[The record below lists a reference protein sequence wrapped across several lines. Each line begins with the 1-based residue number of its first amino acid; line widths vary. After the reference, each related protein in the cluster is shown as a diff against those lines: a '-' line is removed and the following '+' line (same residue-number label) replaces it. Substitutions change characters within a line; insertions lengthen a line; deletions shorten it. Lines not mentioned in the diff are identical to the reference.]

1 MEWKNET
8 FTPSHSSGPT
18 QLVKIMMCVEMKA
31 FDLWAY
37 LLLNLFHP
45 PWSSRKRWNAST
57 LLLSSLDWID
67 AFPVLSSQIL
77 GVFLVVENR
86 CGDRYSIISCRK
98 MGAQSLRPHHSILV
112 FIQWPLSICWLQLF
126 AYFAVVVVQSLS
138 HVWVFASSWT
148 AAHQA
153 SLSFTITWSLLKPMS
168 IESVMPT
175 NHLILCRA
183 LLLLP
188 SIFPSIRVFSN
199 ESAPSIWWPKDWSFS
214 FSTSPSNE
222 YSGLTAFRIYWFD
235 LLAVQGTL
243 KSLL

>member
-1 MEWKNET
+1 MRLLHHLIARGRRNLSRQW
-8 FTPSHSSGPT
+8 
-18 QLVKIMMCVEMKA
+18 CVLRWRHLLCEHIYCSTCSILPEVQERGEMQVHY
-31 FDLWAY
+31 F
-37 LLLNLFHP
+37 FH
-45 PWSSRKRWNAST
+45 
-57 LLLSSLDWID
+57 SLDWID

-86 CGDRYSIISCRK
+86 CGDRYAIISCRK

-126 AYFAVVVVQSLS
+126 AYFAVVVVQSLR

-214 FSTSPSNE
+214 FSTSPSKE